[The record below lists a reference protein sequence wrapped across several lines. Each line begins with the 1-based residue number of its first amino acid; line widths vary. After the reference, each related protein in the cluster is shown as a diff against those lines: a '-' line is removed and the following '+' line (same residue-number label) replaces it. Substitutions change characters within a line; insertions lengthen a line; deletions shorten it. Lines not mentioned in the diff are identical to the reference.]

1 MLINSVKNHFI
12 EKDVYYANIENI
24 EDQIPDITNLATNT
38 TFNSKIT
45 EVKNK
50 TSDITNSASTNDLPA
65 TENKVLDLV
74 KSLVI

>member
-24 EDQIPDITNLATNT
+24 EDQIPDITNLATNIKL
-38 TFNSKIT
+38 NSKIT
-45 EVKNK
+45 EVRNK

>member
-12 EKDVYYANIENI
+12 KKDVYYANIENI
-24 EDQIPDITNLATNT
+24 EDEIPDITNLATNT
-38 TFNSKIT
+38 TLNSKIT

-50 TSDITNSASTNDLPA
+50 TSNNTNLATTTDLPA
-65 TENKVLDLV
+65 TENKILDPV

>member
-24 EDQIPDITNLATNT
+24 EDQIPDITNLATNIKL
-38 TFNSKIT
+38 NSKIT

-65 TENKVLDLV
+65 TENKVLHLV

>member
-12 EKDVYYANIENI
+12 KKDVYYANIENI
-24 EDQIPDITNLATNT
+24 EDEIPDITNLATNT
-38 TFNSKIT
+38 TLNSKIT

-50 TSDITNSASTNDLPA
+50 TSNNTNLATTTDLPA
-65 TENKVLDLV
+65 TENKMLDSV

>member
-24 EDQIPDITNLATNT
+24 EDQIPDITNLATNIKL
-38 TFNSKIT
+38 NSKIT